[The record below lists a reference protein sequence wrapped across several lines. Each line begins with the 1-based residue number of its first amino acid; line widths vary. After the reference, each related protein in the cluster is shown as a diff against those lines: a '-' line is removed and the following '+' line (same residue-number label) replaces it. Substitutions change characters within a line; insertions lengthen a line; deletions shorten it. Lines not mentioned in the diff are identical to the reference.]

1 MPATVYYDGECP
13 FCDQYVHL
21 IRLKQ
26 AVGAV
31 RLVNL
36 REDDSVRRALEAEGF
51 NLDDGM
57 VVDLDGERFGG
68 AEAARKL
75 ALLSTPS
82 SLFNRANRLLLSSQT
97 LSRLT
102 YPVLRSGRWI
112 VLFLLGRKGFA
123 ASDPEL
129 DARAAIF
136 SQFFALFSFFHF
148 FNYALEYGRF
158 PPGWDQGVL
167 LISAIALFFNPKSER
182 LLFLLMLTST
192 ISAIVQ
198 APTQSNHTMIRHAV
212 LLGYWLS
219 FTAAWVQGGNWQAI
233 FARFAPAGQG
243 ALLVMYFFGIF
254 HKINTDFLNPE
265 TSCALALWQEMPIP
279 LRLMEGLLID
289 YATIYGTFIVEGALI
304 VMLLIPRWRHTG
316 IIGGILFHTLLAL
329 SGYSMYITFTMLSIS
344 LHTLFISGAA
354 ALRITSS
361 TELKTVQ
368 TYFARPLF
376 LLSLFIL
383 VAVMTLAA
391 LLRDYSTATIMVLP
405 IILPLVWVVFR
416 YGRSTQRLTKAPS
429 LWTTRAIG
437 LVTTLLLFANCMAPY
452 FGLKSAQAVGMF
464 ANLRL
469 EAGVSNHLIMP
480 VPGPFTYL
488 EQVAIIEDAGS
499 DRALEAYRLYDYGII
514 YYDLLA
520 RLQDNPDNRVTFT
533 LDGVRHTNVSAADL
547 ADEIAATL
555 HPAWFRKWFHF
566 QQVKLTQPEPCNV

>member
-13 FCDQYVHL
+13 FCDRYVRLIHL
-21 IRLKQ
+21 RE

-36 REDDSVRRALEAEGF
+36 RDHVDSRCALEAEGF
-51 NLDDGM
+51 DLDDGM
-57 VVDLDGERFGG
+57 VVEIDGKRRGG
-68 AEAARKL
+68 ADAAHAL

-82 SLFNRANRLLLSSQT
+82 SLFNRFNRLLLSSKT
-97 LSRLT
+97 LSRIT
-102 YPVLRSGRWI
+102 YPVLRAGRWI
-112 VLFLLGRKGFA
+112 ILFLLGRKGFA
-123 ASDPEL
+123 AEDPGL
-129 DARAAIF
+129 SARAAIF

-158 PPGWDQGVL
+158 PPGWDQGLL
-167 LISAIALFFNPKSER
+167 LISAIALFFKPKSER
-182 LLFLLMLTST
+182 LLLLLMLTST

-198 APTQSNHTMIRHAV
+198 APAQSNHTMIRHAV

-219 FTAAWVQGGNWQAI
+219 FGVAWARGSNWQAI

-243 ALLVMYFFGIF
+243 ALLVMYVFGIF
-254 HKINTDFLNPE
+254 HKINADFLNPE
-265 TSCALALWQEMPIP
+265 TSCAVALWQELPIP
-279 LRLMEGLLID
+279 LSLIEGLLID
-289 YATIYGTFIVEGALI
+289 YAVIYGTFIIEGVLI
-304 VMLLIPRWRHTG
+304 VMLLTPRWRHTG

-329 SGYSMYITFTMLSIS
+329 SGYAMYITFTMLSIA
-344 LHTLFISGAA
+344 LHTLFISGDAA
-354 ALRITSS
+354 QRITQSP
-361 TELKTVQ
+361 ELKTVQ

-376 LLSLFIL
+376 LLSLLIL

-391 LLRDYSTATIMVLP
+391 LLRDYSTATLMVLP
-405 IILPLVWVVFR
+405 IILPLAWAVFR
-416 YGRSTQRLTKAPS
+416 YGRTEQPLIRPGPFWATHAVGV
-429 LWTTRAIG
+429 I
-437 LVTTLLLFANCMAPY
+437 TTLLLFANCTAPY
-452 FGLKSAQAVGMF
+452 LGLKTAQAVGMF

-488 EQVAIIEDAGS
+488 EQVAVIEDAGS
-499 DRALEAYRLYDYGII
+499 DLMLKGYKRNDYAIV

-520 RLQDNPDNRVTFT
+520 RLQETPDNKITFT
-533 LDGVRHTNVSAADL
+533 RNGVRHVNVGAADL
-547 ADEIAATL
+547 AAEIDATL